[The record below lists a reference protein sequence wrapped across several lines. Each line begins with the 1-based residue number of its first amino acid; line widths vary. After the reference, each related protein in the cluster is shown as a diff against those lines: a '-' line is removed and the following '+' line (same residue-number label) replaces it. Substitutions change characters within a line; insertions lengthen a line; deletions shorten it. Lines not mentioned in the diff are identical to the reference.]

1 MTTDPTRVDLDS
13 VRGEILALQQINAQ
27 IKVLSDTAK
36 TMRARIEDAL
46 GGQDTGTLDGHVV
59 VTWKPVKSNRF
70 DQAAFKK
77 AHPDLAAEFMTVT
90 ESRRFTV
97 VDS

>member
-1 MTTDPTRVDLDS
+1 MSNPDQVELDS
-13 VRGEILALQQINAQ
+13 VRGEVQALQQITAQ

-46 GGQDTGTLDGHVV
+46 GDQDTGTLDGQIV